1 MTQPT
6 LSVYVRPLF
15 KRACHVMS
23 HHVMLQ
29 IGHGPLFERKKRTVD
44 DIITPMRLIGLT
56 DSILGNIPG
65 LGAMDKE

>member
-1 MTQPT
+1 
-6 LSVYVRPLF
+6 
-15 KRACHVMS
+15 MS